1 MNNDLKRIS
10 RLMSIITQF
19 QTKRLITANDLAIK
33 FDVTKRTIYRDLKV
47 LEEAGVPILTEEGKG
62 YTLMDGYK
70 MPPIMFSEEETNALI
85 TAEKIVQKNTDTSF
99 VKQYT
104 EAMNKIKA
112 ILRYD
117 TKDKANLLGERI
129 AYIKNK
135 NNYSINLLSKI
146 QAVITNFQ
154 LVEITYSSL
163 EKNEQTKRKVEPFA
177 LYNTQDNWVLVAFCR
192 LRKDF
197 RAFRLDRINNIIVL
211 EENFQPHKMTL
222 QKYFASCEN

>member
-10 RLMSIITQF
+10 RLMAIITQF

-47 LEEAGVPILTEEGKG
+47 LEEAGIPILTQEGKG

-99 VKQYT
+99 VKQYN

-129 AYIKNK
+129 AYIKDK
-135 NNYSINLLSKI
+135 NNYSINLLSNI

-154 LVEITYSSL
+154 LVEITYCSL

-197 RAFRLDRINNIIVL
+197 RAFRLDRIDNIIVL